1 MYLHKYSPLWRWF
14 GLINLSHDSSSLV
27 VLTHITFVDRRRTSQ
42 TLCRKTFAK
51 TMGTTSDE
59 WHQGVRSNS
68 TMCIVNKNNVLS
80 SRRTGAFKPFRVLYG
95 LETHPFINIVFASCY
110 VFWNIKLILLQYT
123 YLVKIYGGKNESNEN
138 FKTTIPSNNYDR
150 PKTTGEREM
159 F

>member
-59 WHQGVRSNS
+59 WHQGVQSNS
-68 TMCIVNKNNVLS
+68 TTCIVNKNNVLS

-95 LETHPFINIVFASCY
+95 LETRPFSNIFFAFCY

-123 YLVKIYGGKNESNEN
+123 YLH
-138 FKTTIPSNNYDR
+138 FDTPSRDIVLRQPGLVIFTFCPVFRSPYNSTSR
-150 PKTTGEREM
+150 
-159 F
+159 